1 MTKTYALDT
10 LEAEILKLLH
20 HLQIG
25 ASITLTKKLTESGD
39 ITVECSIP
47 DGYFAKQ
54 YQQGQREKSLETFLH
69 WRKQAKADGTFLG
82 WAEDD
87 NPWQNIRDKSSE
99 MRENPWS

>member
-39 ITVECSIP
+39 ITVELSSP
-47 DGYFAKQ
+47 DTTVDSEGFMDTYW
-54 YQQGQREKSLETFLH
+54 R
-69 WRKQAKADGTFLG
+69 WRKEAEAEGFFADPQYTTMWDNVRDEMESTFVIR
-82 WAEDD
+82 
-87 NPWQNIRDKSSE
+87 NPFE
-99 MRENPWS
+99 